1 MHTHQSAKPLLS
13 RTMKSWKPANRM
25 FEPDDEPL
33 INGMTDSFQQHNK
46 IFQRTHNDLLKE
58 RIKIL
63 VESQQFEG

>member
-1 MHTHQSAKPLLS
+1 
-13 RTMKSWKPANRM
+13 M

-33 INGMTDSFQQHNK
+33 INGMTDSFQQHK

>member
-1 MHTHQSAKPLLS
+1 
-13 RTMKSWKPANRM
+13 M
-25 FEPDDEPL
+25 FETDDEPL

>member
-1 MHTHQSAKPLLS
+1 MMNHWL
-13 RTMKSWKPANRM
+13 MEW
-25 FEPDDEPL
+25 L
-33 INGMTDSFQQHNK
+33 ILFNNK